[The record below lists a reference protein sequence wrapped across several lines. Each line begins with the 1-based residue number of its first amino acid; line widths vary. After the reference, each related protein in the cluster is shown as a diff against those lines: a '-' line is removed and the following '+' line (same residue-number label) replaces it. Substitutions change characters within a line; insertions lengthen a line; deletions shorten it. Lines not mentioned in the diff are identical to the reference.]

1 MSNWKKKN
9 LNVFFC
15 IVLSDCKVKREIPFK
30 KQKIMMSIYQIVNL
44 FIYLLFVIQKSN
56 FVFAP
61 TNKFIEIKFNN
72 Y

>member
-1 MSNWKKKN
+1 
-9 LNVFFC
+9 
-15 IVLSDCKVKREIPFK
+15 
-30 KQKIMMSIYQIVNL
+30 MMSIYQIVNL

-72 Y
+72 N

>member
-1 MSNWKKKN
+1 
-9 LNVFFC
+9 
-15 IVLSDCKVKREIPFK
+15 
-30 KQKIMMSIYQIVNL
+30 MSIYQIVNL
-44 FIYLLFVIQKSN
+44 FIYLLFEIQKSN